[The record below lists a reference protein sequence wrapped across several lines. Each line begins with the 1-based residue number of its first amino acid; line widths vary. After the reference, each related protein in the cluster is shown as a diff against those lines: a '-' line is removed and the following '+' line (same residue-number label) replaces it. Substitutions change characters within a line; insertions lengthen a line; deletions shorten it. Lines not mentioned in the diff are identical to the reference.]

1 MRRQS
6 QERPVSN
13 KGKIMKASE
22 LRFRNRTHNSDQ
34 QRAEL
39 TRREF
44 LQLSA
49 LGLVGLTLPSL
60 GARPAWNEF
69 PLGERLGRVCTGKW
83 ELKARPDSNSAT
95 VGVVMDD
102 EVLPWLR
109 EVAGTYSPYRIN
121 RRWVETPQGYLWAAY
136 LQPVRYEPN
145 QPLEEIPNTSTGPG
159 IWVEV
164 TVPWVDAIMIN
175 PPPRHA
181 TFKYRYENG
190 LPLRFYYSQILW
202 VDQLR
207 IGADGRVYYRVN
219 EKYGNRGDLLW
230 AEASAFRPL
239 TSGEISPISPAVEDK
254 RIVIYR
260 DLHRQYLVC
269 YEGETEVYYCRISS
283 GASGESTPLGSFR
296 IYRKL
301 MSLHMGGTA
310 VQGIDVVGVGWTCF
324 FTAEGVAI
332 HSTYWHNNF
341 GEPTSSGCIN
351 VTPKDALWLFRWVN
365 PVTAYDPGEIT
376 VTDFSGTRVI
386 VRQD

>member
-1 MRRQS
+1 MVRHT
-6 QERPVSN
+6 
-13 KGKIMKASE
+13 
-22 LRFRNRTHNSDQ
+22 LRYRKNPL
-34 QRAEL
+34 L

-44 LQLSA
+44 LKLSA
-49 LGLVGLTLPSL
+49 LGLVSLAQPVTHSGL
-60 GARPAWNEF
+60 AQAEF
-69 PLGERLGRVCTGKW
+69 PKAERLGRVCSGKW
-83 ELKARPDSNSAT
+83 DLKARPDASSPT
-95 VGVVMDD
+95 VGSVMDD
-102 EVLPWLR
+102 EVLPWLK
-109 EVAGTYSPYRIN
+109 EAVGPFSPYRVN
-121 RRWVETPQGYLWAAY
+121 QRWVETPIGYIWGAY
-136 LQPVRYEPN
+136 FQPVRYEPN
-145 QPLEEIPNTSTGPG
+145 LPLDEFPQSSTGPG
-159 IWVEV
+159 MWVEV

-207 IGADGRVYYRVN
+207 TGTDGQIYYRVN

-230 AEASAFRPL
+230 ARASAFRPIN
-239 TSGEISPISPAVEDK
+239 SNEIAPISPDVEDK
-254 RIVIYR
+254 RVIIYR
-260 DLHRQYLVC
+260 DLKRQYMLC
-269 YEGETEVYYCRISS
+269 YEGESEVYYCRIST
-283 GASGESTPLGSFR
+283 GASGESTPLGSYN

-324 FTAEGVAI
+324 FTANGVAI

-351 VTPKDALWLFRWVN
+351 VTPQDALWLFRWVN
-365 PVTAYDPGEIT
+365 PVVVVDPGEIT